1 MEKLVQF
8 EHTPD
13 GPNRI
18 VVRCSV
24 ATLPPVSAE
33 ASIEEA
39 EDVRTRQHCDS
50 VAAALA
56 AAAGRCDLVVRR

>member
-1 MEKLVQF
+1 MF
-8 EHTPD
+8 
-13 GPNRI
+13 

-24 ATLPPVSAE
+24 ATLPSVLAE